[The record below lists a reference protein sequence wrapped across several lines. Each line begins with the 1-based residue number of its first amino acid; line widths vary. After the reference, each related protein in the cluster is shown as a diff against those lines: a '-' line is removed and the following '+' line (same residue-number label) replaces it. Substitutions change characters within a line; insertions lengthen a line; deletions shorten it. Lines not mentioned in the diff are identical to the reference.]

1 MAYNIFKNC
10 DLEFLTIVA
19 YHLKHQADKL
29 QDSMEFVP
37 LDTKV
42 LRDIQEELRIDMCR
56 RLTTTDHRKL
66 KIEMS
71 QLSYPKI
78 IAKFKKIT
86 SIDWDPNRHD
96 RIETLVKHY
105 GRIATNE
112 KERIEELSTL
122 YTVTRITVE
131 CLQNVIEK
139 HPELFLPDRKTIR
152 LFEDGDEQFLIK
164 SEVLDILKT
173 KGAPEHVF
181 VSTMKVADINGKENI
196 KFIRYPIHRAKHC
209 AVPIPGPSGF
219 LVLAVDSLLESLKVM
234 ILGMK
239 LFQKRENWDVDRW
252 RTQVIDLMGSMFNI
266 FYRNEW
272 KDPYF
277 IRHKM
282 VNICRQQ
289 FLVSF
294 GNNLNLPTAEIRSV
308 KPQGFTLDDLK
319 IELAHLG
326 LTEMFPDVL
335 NHTGKVYSEIEKNK
349 KGRCLRTCDLYD
361 AIENCQ
367 LICIF
372 NRVNNLKIFLH
383 NQKGCKRVL
392 GLECEYCT

>member
-1 MAYNIFKNC
+1 
-10 DLEFLTIVA
+10 
-19 YHLKHQADKL
+19 
-29 QDSMEFVP
+29 
-37 LDTKV
+37 
-42 LRDIQEELRIDMCR
+42 
-56 RLTTTDHRKL
+56 
-66 KIEMS
+66 MS
-71 QLSYPKI
+71 QLSYSKI

-86 SIDWDPNRHD
+86 PIDWDSNRHD

-105 GRIATNE
+105 GRTAKNE
-112 KERIEELSTL
+112 KARIEELSTL

-131 CLQNVIEK
+131 CLQSFIQK

-152 LFEDGDEQFLIK
+152 LFEDGDVQFVIK
-164 SEVLDILKT
+164 SEVLDVLKT

-181 VSTMKVADINGKENI
+181 VSTMKLADINGKNI
-196 KFIRYPIHRAKHC
+196 EFIRYPILRAKHC

-219 LVLAVDSLLESLKVM
+219 LVLAVDSLLETLKM
-234 ILGMK
+234 LILDLK

-252 RTQVIDLMGSMFNI
+252 RTQFIDVMSSMFNI
-266 FYRNEW
+266 FFIKEK

-294 GNNLNLPTAEIRSV
+294 GITLSLPTTEIRPV

-319 IELAHLG
+319 TELTNLG
-326 LTEMFPDVL
+326 LTEMFPDIL
-335 NHTGKVYSEIEKNK
+335 CHTGRVYYEVDIRK
-349 KGRCLRTCDLYD
+349 KGKNLRTCDLYD